1 MRQMT
6 SLKIEKAC
14 LTCLSRCPEVTQL
27 AEIAEAGG
35 QLGVKAKDISSFTKT
50 IASDRRHDK
59 HRTGL
64 LASMDFARIA
74 NIMELPIPKLENLA
88 SSVVW
93 LGNNFATT
101 ETEILDFSM
110 RIAGA
115 GRVCWIFLPKR
126 SWPCL
131 RTSQACI
138 LCRGWRHSIQHDQD
152 K

>member
-1 MRQMT
+1 MLR
-6 SLKIEKAC
+6 L
-14 LTCLSRCPEVTQL
+14 
-27 AEIAEAGG
+27 
-35 QLGVKAKDISSFTKT
+35 TKT
-50 IASDRRHDK
+50 IAMIAD
-59 HRTGL
+59 TTNIAQEQ
-64 LASMDFARIA
+64 ASMDFARIA

-115 GRVCWIFLPKR
+115 GRVLDIPAEKIMALSAHFSSFGIR
-126 SWPCL
+126 AEAGGTAFSND
-131 RTSQACI
+131 
-138 LCRGWRHSIQHDQD
+138 HDQD

>member
-1 MRQMT
+1 M
-6 SLKIEKAC
+6 
-14 LTCLSRCPEVTQL
+14 
-27 AEIAEAGG
+27 IA
-35 QLGVKAKDISSFTKT
+35 DTT
-50 IASDRRHDK
+50 NIAQEQ
-59 HRTGL
+59 
-64 LASMDFARIA
+64 ASMDFARIA

-115 GRVCWIFLPKR
+115 GRVLIFLPKR

-131 RTSQACI
+131 RTSQA
-138 LCRGWRHSIQHDQD
+138 LVFAPRLEAQHSARS
-152 K
+152 